1 MLMGTGSDVGKS
13 LVLAGLGRAYAR
25 RGLSVRPFKPQNM
38 SNNAAVTPQGGEIG
52 RSQALQARAC
62 GIAPSVDMNPVLLKP
77 QAGGGVQVV
86 IRGAVATGG
95 QPRPGPALLPLVRE
109 SFARVA
115 AGADLV
121 LVEGAGSPA
130 EVNLR
135 PGDIA
140 NMGFARA
147 ADIPAVL
154 IADVDRGGAI
164 ASIVGT
170 WSLLEAGDRA
180 QLCGYVINK
189 FRGDVRL
196 FDGALAT
203 IEEKTGLHCFGIVPW
218 FAGAAV
224 LPAEDAAVL
233 DAAPPEPDGAPTG
246 AIRIAVPK
254 LPGIANFDDL
264 DPLRL
269 EPDVTVEIIPPG
281 HPLPADADL
290 VLLPGSKSTLA
301 DLAVLRSQGWDI
313 DILAHHR
320 RGGRVLGLCG
330 GYQMLGQSIADP
342 DGLEGLAGTAPG
354 LGLLD
359 VETVLGGDKRV
370 AIARGHDPV
379 SGRTVTGYE
388 IHMGETRG
396 PDRVRAMV
404 RLEPGGDEGARS
416 PDGLVEG
423 CYLHGL
429 FADDGYRAAYL
440 ARLRPN
446 RRAALRFE
454 AEVEAALD
462 ALAAHL
468 EDALDLDDL
477 LAVARARSVS

>member
-52 RSQALQARAC
+52 RSQALHARAC
-62 GIAPSVDMNPVLLKP
+62 GITPSVDMNPVLLKP

-95 QPRPGPALLPLVRE
+95 QPRFGPALLPLVRE

-147 ADIPAVL
+147 ADVPAVL

-203 IEEKTGLHCFGIVPW
+203 IGEKTGLHCFGVVPW

-290 VLLPGSKSTLA
+290 VLLLGSKSTLA